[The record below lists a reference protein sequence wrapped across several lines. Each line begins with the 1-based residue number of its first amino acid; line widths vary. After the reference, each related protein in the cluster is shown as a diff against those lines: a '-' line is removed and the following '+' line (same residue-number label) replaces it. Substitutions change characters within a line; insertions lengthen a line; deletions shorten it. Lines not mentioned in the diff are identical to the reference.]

1 VPLIPSLRLVALLV
15 IPVIISAAAAAER
28 SLVWPAFAVDL
39 VILLA
44 AAADALLAWRPLV
57 EVRRSAA
64 EVLSIGR
71 VNVIAL
77 EVRSRA
83 RRRLRVRLTDDLFD
97 HAQSPDLPLE
107 LRLAAGERQR
117 HEFRLIP
124 QRRGRYVLGDH
135 WLRYASPLGLWRR
148 QLRLLDRQA
157 VRVYPDVHSVRDY
170 ELLAR
175 RDRAHAI
182 GKSSRQ
188 IGGENEFEALR
199 EYNRDDEF
207 RSIDWRAT
215 ARRSKLIAR
224 QYQLERDQ
232 SVFFALD
239 SGRLMTAESDNIA
252 LFDRALNATLM
263 LAHVASRGGDH
274 VGLMTFDQRVHT
286 FLPPA
291 PGRKGSLRLIQA
303 LFDLHPGLVETDYTA
318 AFRQLAPR
326 LRKRTMVVIFTQVI
340 DQVAAERLI
349 ALCRGLHPRH
359 LALCVLFRD
368 PEVEAMVRA
377 PEARFTAD
385 RRDPYVVAA
394 AAELLGWRD
403 QLIRT
408 LRQGGAHVLDV
419 LPGELSPAVINRY
432 LEIKA
437 RHLL

>member
-1 VPLIPSLRLVALLV
+1 MRLIPSLRLVALLV
-15 IPVIISAAAAAER
+15 IPAIMSVAIAAER
-28 SLVWPAFAVDL
+28 SLIWPVVAVDL
-39 VILLA
+39 MLVVA
-44 AAADALLAWRPLV
+44 ALADALLARRPLISI
-57 EVRRSAA
+57 RRHAA
-64 EVLSIGR
+64 DVMSIGR
-71 VNVIAL
+71 VNVVTL

-83 RRRLRVRLTDDLFD
+83 RRRLRARVTFDLFD

-107 LRLAAGERQR
+107 LVLAAGERR
-117 HEFRLIP
+117 SVDVRLIP
-124 QRRGRYVLGDH
+124 QRRGRYALGDH
-135 WLRYASPLGLWRR
+135 WVRYPSPLGLWHR
-148 QLRLLDRQA
+148 QLRLRERHG

-175 RDRAHAI
+175 RDRAHAL

-239 SGRLMTAESDNIA
+239 SGRLMTAEADGIA

-274 VGLMTFDQRVHT
+274 VGMMTFDQKVHT

-303 LFDLHPGLVETDYTA
+303 LFDLHPALVETDYTA

-326 LRKRTMVVIFTQVI
+326 LRKRTMVVIFTQVV
-340 DQVAAERLI
+340 DQVAATRLI
-349 ALCRGLHPRH
+349 HLCRGLHPRH

-368 PEVEAMVRA
+368 PEVETLVRV
-377 PEARFTAD
+377 PEAALD
-385 RRDPYVVAA
+385 PRRPEPYIAAA

-403 QLIRT
+403 HVIRT
-408 LRQGGAHVLDV
+408 LRQSGAHVLDV
-419 LPGELSPAVINRY
+419 LPTELSPAVINRY